1 MDAFA
6 AELLLPAEAMAKVAK
21 ESPLD
26 RQSLVRLAAEYRTSW
41 SLTLRQAER
50 ATVINAAEKRKLNQS
65 TPTKVEFQE
74 ALGWAPQ
81 PDLEG
86 VRVPPR
92 YADAAMT
99 AWRDDL
105 ITTARLVETMH
116 GQISATDLPP
126 RDDLDVVP

>member
-1 MDAFA
+1 
-6 AELLLPAEAMAKVAK
+6 LLLPTEALAKTRK
-21 ESPLD
+21 DRPLD
-26 RQSLVRLAAEYRTSW
+26 RQGLIRLAADYRTSW

-50 ATVINAAEKRKLNQS
+50 ANLISAAERRKLNQS

-81 PDLEG
+81 PDLEA

-99 AWRDDL
+99 AWRQDL
-105 ITTARLVETMH
+105 ITTPRLVDLMH
-116 GQISATDLPP
+116 GQVSATDLPP
-126 RDDLDVVP
+126 RDDLDVLR